1 MDNQKIKVLIIEDNQ
16 SDSIMILNAIGQS
29 GFSIQASVIDNID
42 EGLELSLTQNFDC
55 IFLDYYFPNKTG
67 IDFLHEYFS
76 ANGKSSVIMVSNQ
89 DDVYMAVDC
98 MKMGAVD
105 YIAKSNLTPA
115 SISKSLRNIFN
126 LKEANEKAAKAEK
139 ALMESELK
147 LKRIIASSPI
157 ILFSIDQNG
166 TFTLF
171 KGKAAENISF
181 KAESVV
187 GKSIYEISGELPIK
201 LEDYKIA
208 LKQEKLQFYV
218 EIRGHHFEV
227 NYIPVRGDN
236 NKISNMMGVVIDI
249 TAFKKSE
256 AVLKNTI
263 EVTEAESK
271 IKEQFLANMSH
282 EIRTPIHGI
291 ISLTQ
296 FIIGTKPTDEQQKY
310 LELIRK
316 SADTLLVIVN
326 DILDLAKMD
335 ADKMTF
341 EETNFSLSD
350 TLQTAVASFIPK
362 TIEKNIEIVSEI
374 SNDIPKELLGD
385 PVRLTQIINNLLG
398 NAVKFTDKG
407 KVTISLR
414 ASEKNDEYCM
424 IEFQIQD
431 TGIGIPKSKINTIF
445 DSFTQA
451 EDDTNRKFGGTGLG
465 LSISK
470 KLIEKQNG
478 TIHVESEI
486 GVGTTFTFT
495 IPYKLDKSGNNII
508 SEVIISKAISLKKSL
523 RILIAEDN
531 DINRFIIEKM
541 ITDWGAEIEFASTG
555 REAFEKVNQEQFD
568 IILMDVEMPDV
579 NGYRATEMIRNEMP
593 APINAIP
600 IIAMTGHAMPGER
613 EKCIECGMN
622 DYLSK
627 PFKSAELKEMVAKYT
642 NDQPIDNSE
651 LLNET
656 FKDKAEVE
664 SKLIDLTFLRSISDN
679 NDQFFKDFLQMF
691 LKNTPTSIQEMK
703 MHYAN
708 SEWENLRQ
716 AAHKVK
722 PSFNYVGLKNL
733 NLLTAKIE
741 EYAKNNS
748 NLNEIKEMLNEIE
761 KESTIAFKEIE
772 VELLTIS
779 TL

>member
-1 MDNQKIKVLIIEDNQ
+1 MDTPKIKVLIIEDNQ

-29 GFSIQASVIDNID
+29 GFSIEASAINNID
-42 EGLELSLTQNFDC
+42 EGLELSLTKNFDC
-55 IFLDYYFPNKTG
+55 IFLDYYFPHKTG
-67 IDFLHEYFS
+67 IDFLKEYFS
-76 ANGKSSVIMVSNQ
+76 ANGKASVIMVSSQ
-89 DDVYMAVDC
+89 DDVYMAVEC

-105 YIAKSNLTPA
+105 YIAKNNLSPA
-115 SISKSLRNIFN
+115 SISKSLRTIFK

-157 ILFSIDQNG
+157 ILFSIDQQG

-171 KGKAAENISF
+171 KGKAAENVSF

-187 GKSIYEISGELPIK
+187 GKSIYEINDDLPIK

-218 EIRGHHFEV
+218 EIRGHHFEI
-227 NYIPVRGDN
+227 NYIPVKADN
-236 NKISNMMGVVIDI
+236 NKILNMMGVVIDI

-263 EVTEAESK
+263 ELTEAESK

-296 FIIGTKPTDEQQKY
+296 FVIGTQPTDEQQKY
-310 LELIRK
+310 LELIKK
-316 SADTLLVIVN
+316 SADNLLVIVN

-341 EETNFSLSD
+341 EETNFNLSD
-350 TLQTAVASFIPK
+350 TIQTAVATFIPK
-362 TIEKNIEIVSEI
+362 TIEKNIEIVNEI

-385 PVRLTQIINNLLG
+385 PVRLTQILNNLLG

-407 KVTISLR
+407 KVIISLK
-414 ASEKNDEYCM
+414 ASEENDEYCM
-424 IEFQIQD
+424 LEFQIQD
-431 TGIGIPKSKINTIF
+431 TGIGIPKSKINSIF

-451 EDDTNRKFGGTGLG
+451 GDDINRKYGGTGLG

-478 TIHVESEI
+478 TINVESEI
-486 GVGTTFTFT
+486 GVGTKFIFK
-495 IPYKLDKSGNNII
+495 IPYKLDKSINKMI
-508 SEVIISKAISLKKSL
+508 SEVIITEAITLKKSL
-523 RILIAEDN
+523 RVLIAEDN

-541 ITDWGAEIEFASTG
+541 IKDWGVELEFAETG
-555 REAFEKVNQEQFD
+555 REAFEKVNQGHFD

-579 NGYRATEMIRNEMP
+579 NGYRATEMIRGRMP

-600 IIAMTGHAMPGER
+600 IIAMTGHAMQGEK
-613 EKCIECGMN
+613 EKCIDCGMN

-627 PFKSAELKEMVAKYT
+627 PFKASELKEMVARYT
-642 NDQPIDNSE
+642 NEPPIDNSD
-651 LLNET
+651 LLNSA
-656 FKDKAEVE
+656 FKINSE
-664 SKLIDLTFLRSISDN
+664 STLIDLTFLRSISDN

-691 LKNTPTSIQEMK
+691 MKNTPASIEEMK

-708 SEWENLRQ
+708 CDWEKLRQ

-722 PSFNYVGLKNL
+722 PSFNYLGLKNL
-733 NLLTAKIE
+733 NFLSAKIE
-741 EYAKNNS
+741 ENAKNNS
-748 NLNEIKEMLNEIE
+748 NLIEIKEMLFEIE
-761 KESTIAFKEIE
+761 KESKIAFKEIE
-772 VELLTIS
+772 LELSTI
-779 TL
+779 TIP